1 MFWTRLLSGVILLV
15 MAFLALGYGGI
26 PLVGILCLIS
36 LVAFRELIR
45 VMKCTGDGKR
55 AQTPEIVGY
64 AGIAVYY
71 AAAYFIAKGRMDHR
85 ILLAVILAV
94 FLGQLFVYVLQFPK
108 FTAQQIAGIFFS
120 FVYAPVMLAF
130 VFLTRE
136 LPEGFYFVWLIL
148 ICSWG
153 TDTCAYV
160 VGKLIGKKKIFP
172 VLSPKKSLE
181 GCIGGVLGAALI
193 GGLYGYFLIETRFQD
208 RSVTAMIILICVVG
222 SLISMVG
229 DLAASAIKRNYDVKD
244 YGNLI
249 PGHGGVM
256 DRFDSMIMTAP
267 MVYFLA
273 AFLL

>member
-1 MFWTRLLSGVILLV
+1 
-15 MAFLALGYGGI
+15 
-26 PLVGILCLIS
+26 
-36 LVAFRELIR
+36 
-45 VMKCTGDGKR
+45 
-55 AQTPEIVGY
+55 
-64 AGIAVYY
+64 
-71 AAAYFIAKGRMDHR
+71 MDHR

-94 FLGQLFVYVLQFPK
+94 FLGQLLVYVLQFPK

-153 TDTCAYV
+153 TDTCPYV

>member
-1 MFWTRLLSGVILLV
+1 MFWTRVLSGVILLV

-45 VMKCTGDGKR
+45 VMKCTGSGKGVQ
-55 AQTPEIVGY
+55 ALEIVGY
-64 AGIAVYY
+64 TGIVVYY
-71 AAAYFIAKGRMDHR
+71 AAAYFTAKGVMDHR

-108 FTAQQIAGIFFS
+108 FTVQQAAGIFFS
-120 FVYAPVMLAF
+120 FIYAPVMLAF

-172 VLSPKKSLE
+172 VLSPTKSLE

-193 GGLYGYFLIETRFQD
+193 GGLYGYFLIETRFPD
-208 RSVTAMIILICVVG
+208 RSVTAMIVLICIIG
-222 SLISMVG
+222 SLISMAG
-229 DLAASAIKRNYDVKD
+229 DLAASA
-244 YGNLI
+244 
-249 PGHGGVM
+249 
-256 DRFDSMIMTAP
+256 
-267 MVYFLA
+267 
-273 AFLL
+273 